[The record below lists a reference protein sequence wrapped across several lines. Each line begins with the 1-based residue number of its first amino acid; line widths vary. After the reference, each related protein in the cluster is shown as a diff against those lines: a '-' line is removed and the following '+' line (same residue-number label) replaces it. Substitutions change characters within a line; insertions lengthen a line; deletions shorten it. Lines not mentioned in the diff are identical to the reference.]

1 MILTEEGQECK
12 TLSIFSDFLMSSLRM
27 YISENDVHIFIEWFY
42 HDQYIQKIIEEM
54 ILFSSCLDCDSLIL
68 VLFWTRTLRFSTG
81 NSRAR
86 KLSTRAQPISRT
98 VIECLDHG
106 NNFVCYEPSAVN
118 SFVGGSKLHFCSSC
132 TFLKVFRISLITSTP
147 RESE

>member
-1 MILTEEGQECK
+1 
-12 TLSIFSDFLMSSLRM
+12 
-27 YISENDVHIFIEWFY
+27 
-42 HDQYIQKIIEEM
+42 M
-54 ILFSSCLDCDSLIL
+54 ILFSSCLDSDSLIL

-81 NSRAR
+81 NSLAT

-118 SFVGGSKLHFCSSC
+118 SSVGGSKLHSSSCC
-132 TFLKVFRISLITSTP
+132 TFLKVFRIFPNRVNTSRIRAKIDTVGGLCTCVHSFQLQRQSFDWEP
-147 RESE
+147 SPCMRHLPKG